1 MKEYKGKSVF
11 GGIAIGRIKVY
22 NKSEQQVKRVH
33 IDDTE
38 HEKKRYYAAVDKAAM
53 QLQELYDK
61 AVKEVGEANAAIF
74 EMHQIM
80 LTDDD
85 YKESVENIIDSQHVN
100 AEYAVAQTG
109 DNYAAM
115 FAAMEDEYMRGR
127 SADVKDI
134 SERLI
139 NVLSGFNA
147 SSMVSDEP
155 VIIVAEDLAPSE
167 TVQLDKD
174 KILSFVSVK
183 GSVNSHTAI
192 LARTMGIPALIG
204 TPVIPDNDI
213 DGKMGIVDGNSGC
226 LYVDPD
232 NEKLGYYRKKQ
243 DEQLKQKELL
253 QLLKG
258 REDITIDGRK
268 IKLYANIGNVKDVMT
283 VKANDAAGIGLFRS
297 EFIYLERDTFP
308 TEEEQFTEYKK
319 AAVLLDGRE
328 LTIRTLDIGGD
339 KDIPY
344 MGLSK
349 ETNPFLGYRA
359 IRFCLD
365 RVDVFTTQLR
375 AILRASAYGNIRIMI
390 PMITSVSEVNEV
402 KKIIAG
408 ICRDLDK
415 KDIKYD
421 TDIKVGIMVETPAAA
436 IMADVLARQVDFF
449 SIGTNDLTQYT
460 LAVDRGNENVSYLYS
475 ALNPAVL
482 RSIKRIIEC
491 AHNAGIDVGMC
502 GEAAADERMIPLL
515 LSFGLDEFSV
525 GVSRVLEVRK
535 EIASWSMKEAGDI
548 AGNILGYSEEKE
560 VSNYLS
566 DYISSRAET
575 SKETG
580 KDSNDS
586 AL

>member
-139 NVLSGFNA
+139 NILSGFNA

-308 TEEEQFTEYKK
+308 TEEEQFNIYRTVAENMAGKP
-319 AAVLLDGRE
+319 VI
-328 LTIRTLDIGGD
+328 IRTLDIGAD
-339 KDIPY
+339 KQCDY
-344 MGLSK
+344 FNMDK
-349 ETNPFLGYRA
+349 EDNPALGMRA
-359 IRFCLD
+359 IRICLT
-365 RVDVFTTQLR
+365 RTEIFKTQLR
-375 AILRASAYGNIRIMI
+375 ALYRASAYGNINIMYPMIANMWEIDRIKEIEKEVMDELKQQGIDIGDVQTGIMI
-390 PMITSVSEVNEV
+390 
-402 KKIIAG
+402 
-408 ICRDLDK
+408 
-415 KDIKYD
+415 
-421 TDIKVGIMVETPAAA
+421 ETPAAV
-436 IMADVLARQVDFF
+436 MQSDELAEKVDFF

-460 LAVDRGNENVSYLYS
+460 LAVDRQNPKLDSFFDPHH
-475 ALNPAVL
+475 PAVL
-482 RSIKRIIEC
+482 KMIKIVVDN
-491 AHNAGIDVGMC
+491 AHKAGIWAGIC
-502 GEAAADERMIPLL
+502 GELGADTSLTREFLKMGVDE
-515 LSFGLDEFSV
+515 LSVSPGRILPIRKIILDTD
-525 GVSRVLEVRK
+525 VSR
-535 EIASWSMKEAGDI
+535 
-548 AGNILGYSEEKE
+548 
-560 VSNYLS
+560 LS
-566 DYISSRAET
+566 
-575 SKETG
+575 
-580 KDSNDS
+580 
-586 AL
+586 

>member
-33 IDDTE
+33 VDDTE
-38 HEKKRYYAAVDKAAM
+38 HEKKRYYAAVDKAAR

-85 YKESVENIIDSQHVN
+85 YKESVENIIESQHVN

-139 NVLSGFNA
+139 NILSGFNA

-232 NEKLGYYRKKQ
+232 NEKLGYYRKKR

-283 VKANDAAGIGLFRS
+283 VKANDAAGIGVFRS

-308 TEEEQFTEYKK
+308 TEEEQFNIYRTVAENMAGKP
-319 AAVLLDGRE
+319 VI
-328 LTIRTLDIGGD
+328 IRTLDIGAD
-339 KDIPY
+339 KQCDY
-344 MGLSK
+344 FNMDK
-349 ETNPFLGYRA
+349 EDNPALGMRA
-359 IRFCLD
+359 IRICLT
-365 RVDVFTTQLR
+365 RTEIFKTQLR
-375 AILRASAYGNIRIMI
+375 ALYRASAYGNINIMYPMIANMWEIDRIKEIEKEVRDELKQQGIDTGNVQTGIMI
-390 PMITSVSEVNEV
+390 
-402 KKIIAG
+402 
-408 ICRDLDK
+408 
-415 KDIKYD
+415 
-421 TDIKVGIMVETPAAA
+421 ETPAAV
-436 IMADVLARQVDFF
+436 MQSDELAEKVDFF

-460 LAVDRGNENVSYLYS
+460 LAVDRQNPKLDSFFDPHH
-475 ALNPAVL
+475 PAVL
-482 RSIKRIIEC
+482 KMIKMVVDN
-491 AHNAGIDVGMC
+491 AHKAGIWAGIC
-502 GEAAADERMIPLL
+502 GELGADTSLTREFLKMGVDE
-515 LSFGLDEFSV
+515 LSVSPGRILPIRKIILDTD
-525 GVSRVLEVRK
+525 VSQ
-535 EIASWSMKEAGDI
+535 
-548 AGNILGYSEEKE
+548 
-560 VSNYLS
+560 LS
-566 DYISSRAET
+566 
-575 SKETG
+575 
-580 KDSNDS
+580 
-586 AL
+586 

>member
-1 MKEYKGKSVF
+1 MKKYKGKSVF

-22 NKSEQQVKRVH
+22 NKAEQQVKRVH

-80 LTDDD
+80 LMDDD

-139 NVLSGFNA
+139 NILSGFNA

-308 TEEEQFTEYKK
+308 TEEEQFNIYRTVAENMAGKP
-319 AAVLLDGRE
+319 VI
-328 LTIRTLDIGGD
+328 IRTLDIGAD
-339 KDIPY
+339 KQCDY
-344 MGLSK
+344 FNMDK
-349 ETNPFLGYRA
+349 EDNPALGMRA
-359 IRFCLD
+359 IRICLT
-365 RVDVFTTQLR
+365 RTEIFKTQLR
-375 AILRASAYGNIRIMI
+375 ALYRASAYGNINIMYPMIANMWEIDRIKEIEKEVRDELKQQGIDIGDVQTGIMI
-390 PMITSVSEVNEV
+390 
-402 KKIIAG
+402 
-408 ICRDLDK
+408 
-415 KDIKYD
+415 
-421 TDIKVGIMVETPAAA
+421 ETPAAV
-436 IMADVLARQVDFF
+436 MLSDELAEKVDFF

-460 LAVDRGNENVSYLYS
+460 LAVDRQNPKLDSFFDPHH
-475 ALNPAVL
+475 PAVL
-482 RSIKRIIEC
+482 KMIKMVVDN
-491 AHNAGIDVGMC
+491 AHKAGIWAGIC
-502 GEAAADERMIPLL
+502 GELGADTSLTREFLKMGVDE
-515 LSFGLDEFSV
+515 LSVSPGRILPIRKIILDTD
-525 GVSRVLEVRK
+525 VSQ
-535 EIASWSMKEAGDI
+535 
-548 AGNILGYSEEKE
+548 
-560 VSNYLS
+560 LS
-566 DYISSRAET
+566 
-575 SKETG
+575 
-580 KDSNDS
+580 
-586 AL
+586 

>member
-80 LTDDD
+80 LTDND

-139 NVLSGFNA
+139 NILSGFNV

-308 TEEEQFTEYKK
+308 TEEEQFNIYRTVAENMAGKP
-319 AAVLLDGRE
+319 VI
-328 LTIRTLDIGGD
+328 IRTLDIGAD
-339 KDIPY
+339 KQCDY
-344 MGLSK
+344 FNMDK
-349 ETNPFLGYRA
+349 EDNPALGMRA
-359 IRFCLD
+359 IRICLT
-365 RVDVFTTQLR
+365 RTEIFKTQLR
-375 AILRASAYGNIRIMI
+375 ALYRASAYGNINIMYPMIANMWEIDRIKEIEKEVRDELKQQGIDIGDVQTGIMI
-390 PMITSVSEVNEV
+390 
-402 KKIIAG
+402 
-408 ICRDLDK
+408 
-415 KDIKYD
+415 
-421 TDIKVGIMVETPAAA
+421 ETPAAV
-436 IMADVLARQVDFF
+436 MLSDELAEKVDFF

-460 LAVDRGNENVSYLYS
+460 LAVDRQNPKLDSFFDPHH
-475 ALNPAVL
+475 PAVL
-482 RSIKRIIEC
+482 KMIKMVVDN
-491 AHNAGIDVGMC
+491 AHKAGIWAGIC
-502 GEAAADERMIPLL
+502 GELGADTSLTREFLKMGVDE
-515 LSFGLDEFSV
+515 LSVSPGRILPIRKIILDTD
-525 GVSRVLEVRK
+525 VSQ
-535 EIASWSMKEAGDI
+535 
-548 AGNILGYSEEKE
+548 
-560 VSNYLS
+560 LS
-566 DYISSRAET
+566 
-575 SKETG
+575 
-580 KDSNDS
+580 
-586 AL
+586 

>member
-139 NVLSGFNA
+139 NILSGFNA

-232 NEKLGYYRKKQ
+232 NEKLGYYRKKR

-308 TEEEQFTEYKK
+308 TEEEQFNIYRIVAENMAGKP
-319 AAVLLDGRE
+319 VI
-328 LTIRTLDIGGD
+328 IRTLDIGAD
-339 KDIPY
+339 KQCDY
-344 MGLSK
+344 FNMDK
-349 ETNPFLGYRA
+349 EDNPALGMRA
-359 IRFCLD
+359 IRICLT
-365 RVDVFTTQLR
+365 RTEIFKTQLR
-375 AILRASAYGNIRIMI
+375 ALYRASAYGNINIMYPMIANMWEIDRIKEIEKEVRDELKQQGIDIGDVQTGIMI
-390 PMITSVSEVNEV
+390 
-402 KKIIAG
+402 
-408 ICRDLDK
+408 
-415 KDIKYD
+415 
-421 TDIKVGIMVETPAAA
+421 ETPAAV
-436 IMADVLARQVDFF
+436 MLSDELAEKVDFF

-460 LAVDRGNENVSYLYS
+460 LAVDRQNPKLDCFFDPHH
-475 ALNPAVL
+475 PAVL
-482 RSIKRIIEC
+482 KMIKMVVDN
-491 AHNAGIDVGMC
+491 AHKAGIWAGIC
-502 GEAAADERMIPLL
+502 GELGADTSLTREFLKMGVDELSVSPGRILPIRKIILDTDVSL
-515 LSFGLDEFSV
+515 LS
-525 GVSRVLEVRK
+525 
-535 EIASWSMKEAGDI
+535 
-548 AGNILGYSEEKE
+548 
-560 VSNYLS
+560 
-566 DYISSRAET
+566 
-575 SKETG
+575 
-580 KDSNDS
+580 
-586 AL
+586 

>member
-22 NKSEQQVKRVH
+22 NKSEQKVKRVH
-33 IDDTE
+33 VDDTE
-38 HEKKRYYAAVDKAAM
+38 HEKKRYYAAVDKAAR

-85 YKESVENIIDSQHVN
+85 YKESVENIIESQHVN

-139 NVLSGFNA
+139 NILSGFNA

-308 TEEEQFTEYKK
+308 TEEEQFNIYRTVAENMAGKP
-319 AAVLLDGRE
+319 VI
-328 LTIRTLDIGGD
+328 IRTLDIGAD
-339 KDIPY
+339 KQCDY
-344 MGLSK
+344 FNMDK
-349 ETNPFLGYRA
+349 EDNPALGMRA
-359 IRFCLD
+359 IRICLT
-365 RVDVFTTQLR
+365 RTEIFKTQLR
-375 AILRASAYGNIRIMI
+375 ALYRASAYGNINIMYPMIANMWEIDRIKEIEKEVRNELKQQGIDTGNVQTGIMI
-390 PMITSVSEVNEV
+390 
-402 KKIIAG
+402 
-408 ICRDLDK
+408 
-415 KDIKYD
+415 
-421 TDIKVGIMVETPAAA
+421 ETPAAV
-436 IMADVLARQVDFF
+436 MQSDELAEKVDFF

-460 LAVDRGNENVSYLYS
+460 LAVDRQNPKLDSFFDPHH
-475 ALNPAVL
+475 PAVL
-482 RSIKRIIEC
+482 KMIKMVVDN
-491 AHNAGIDVGMC
+491 AHKAGIWAGIC
-502 GEAAADERMIPLL
+502 GELGADTSLTREFLKMGVDE
-515 LSFGLDEFSV
+515 LSVSPGRILPIRKIILDTD
-525 GVSRVLEVRK
+525 VSR
-535 EIASWSMKEAGDI
+535 
-548 AGNILGYSEEKE
+548 
-560 VSNYLS
+560 LS
-566 DYISSRAET
+566 
-575 SKETG
+575 
-580 KDSNDS
+580 
-586 AL
+586 

>member
-115 FAAMEDEYMRGR
+115 FEAMDDAYMQGR
-127 SADVKDI
+127 AADVKDI

-139 NVLSGFNA
+139 NILSGFNA

-308 TEEEQFTEYKK
+308 TEEEQFNIYRTVAENMAGKP
-319 AAVLLDGRE
+319 VI
-328 LTIRTLDIGGD
+328 IRTLDIGAD
-339 KDIPY
+339 KQCDY
-344 MGLSK
+344 FNMDK
-349 ETNPFLGYRA
+349 EDNPALGMRA
-359 IRFCLD
+359 IRICLT
-365 RVDVFTTQLR
+365 RTEIFKTQLR
-375 AILRASAYGNIRIMI
+375 ALYRASAYGNINIMYPMIANMWEIDRIKEIEKEVRDELKQQGIDIGDVQTGIMI
-390 PMITSVSEVNEV
+390 
-402 KKIIAG
+402 
-408 ICRDLDK
+408 
-415 KDIKYD
+415 
-421 TDIKVGIMVETPAAA
+421 ETPAAV
-436 IMADVLARQVDFF
+436 MLSDELAEKVDFF

-460 LAVDRGNENVSYLYS
+460 LAVDRQNPKLDSFFDPHH
-475 ALNPAVL
+475 PAVL
-482 RSIKRIIEC
+482 KMIKMVVDN
-491 AHNAGIDVGMC
+491 AHKAGIWAGIC
-502 GEAAADERMIPLL
+502 GELGADTSLTREFLKMGVDE
-515 LSFGLDEFSV
+515 LSVSPGRILPIRKIILDTD
-525 GVSRVLEVRK
+525 VSQ
-535 EIASWSMKEAGDI
+535 
-548 AGNILGYSEEKE
+548 
-560 VSNYLS
+560 LS
-566 DYISSRAET
+566 
-575 SKETG
+575 
-580 KDSNDS
+580 
-586 AL
+586 

>member
-139 NVLSGFNA
+139 NILSGFNA

-232 NEKLGYYRKKQ
+232 NEKLGYYRKKR

-308 TEEEQFTEYKK
+308 TEEEQFNIYRTVAENMAGKP
-319 AAVLLDGRE
+319 VI
-328 LTIRTLDIGGD
+328 IRTLDIGAD
-339 KDIPY
+339 KQCDY
-344 MGLSK
+344 FNMDK
-349 ETNPFLGYRA
+349 EDNPALGMRA
-359 IRFCLD
+359 IRICLT
-365 RVDVFTTQLR
+365 RTEIFKTQLR
-375 AILRASAYGNIRIMI
+375 ALYRASSYGNINIMYPMIANMWEIDRIKEIEKEVRDELKQQGIDIGDVQTGIMI
-390 PMITSVSEVNEV
+390 
-402 KKIIAG
+402 
-408 ICRDLDK
+408 
-415 KDIKYD
+415 
-421 TDIKVGIMVETPAAA
+421 ETPAAV
-436 IMADVLARQVDFF
+436 MLSDELAEKVDFF

-460 LAVDRGNENVSYLYS
+460 LAVDRQNPKLDCFFDPHH
-475 ALNPAVL
+475 PAVL
-482 RSIKRIIEC
+482 KMIKMVVDN
-491 AHNAGIDVGMC
+491 AHKAGIWAGIC
-502 GEAAADERMIPLL
+502 GELGADTSLTREFLKMGVDELSVSPGRILPIRKIILDTDVSL
-515 LSFGLDEFSV
+515 LS
-525 GVSRVLEVRK
+525 
-535 EIASWSMKEAGDI
+535 
-548 AGNILGYSEEKE
+548 
-560 VSNYLS
+560 
-566 DYISSRAET
+566 
-575 SKETG
+575 
-580 KDSNDS
+580 
-586 AL
+586 